1 MSKTFQLSP
10 EKFSE
15 FQLLQK
21 KERDE
26 GEICGKDW
34 PNLDSIQIIQ
44 TYVISISIQY

>member
-10 EKFSE
+10 EKFSVSA
-15 FQLLQK
+15 LAK